1 MLLLILLLVV
11 ILFGGGY
18 YGHGV
23 GWYSNGAPYAW
34 GGTSLFGILILV
46 LVVLLLTGR
55 L

>member
-1 MLLLILLLVV
+1 VL

-18 YGHGV
+18 YGAGA

-34 GGTSLFGILILV
+34 GGTGLVGILILV